1 MIRILLVLSIA
12 IWGVGAARA
21 TEKITLD
28 MSPND
33 AAATLTGL
41 NSLNGYLKVVHNA
54 AGAEESVSIP
64 YSLGDVRIALAR
76 DIRAMLDLVRDYQTA
91 AKAMKPEEA
100 AHAADAKQPLDIL
113 VFQVGDLNL
122 TANPIAP
129 GTLALLAPVCP
140 SCIGK

>member
-1 MIRILLVLSIA
+1 MKLIIASILFTLVVSIA
-12 IWGVGAARA
+12 HAS
-21 TEKITLD
+21 EKVTLD

-41 NSLNGYLKVVHNA
+41 NNLNNYLKVVHNA
-54 AGAEESVSIP
+54 AGTEESVSIP

-100 AHAADAKQPLDIL
+100 AKAADAKQPLDVL

-122 TANPIAP
+122 TANPISP